1 LARNNS
7 ELSQSSIAEAEVMVR
22 HTSGK
27 NLLTNAFLKVV
38 VDTAAMITLVNEK
51 LICGEEHGD
60 EGLSNTLFLS
70 LVYSLCFFHAFILN
84 LA

>member
-7 ELSQSSIAEAEVMVR
+7 ELGQSRIAEAEVMVR

-27 NLLTNAFLKVV
+27 HLLVNAFLNDIPVKVV

-51 LICGEEHGD
+51 LIC
-60 EGLSNTLFLS
+60 
-70 LVYSLCFFHAFILN
+70 
-84 LA
+84 